1 MTGTISTFSC
11 VFLLYPCA
19 LKQRFNRLPH
29 FAKPVFFCLDFR
41 TGLENTRRRRNAAP
55 GAGA

>member
-29 FAKPVFFCLDFR
+29 FAKPVFFARIFVQGWKMPGAAVL
-41 TGLENTRRRRNAAP
+41 RRRA
-55 GAGA
+55 AGA